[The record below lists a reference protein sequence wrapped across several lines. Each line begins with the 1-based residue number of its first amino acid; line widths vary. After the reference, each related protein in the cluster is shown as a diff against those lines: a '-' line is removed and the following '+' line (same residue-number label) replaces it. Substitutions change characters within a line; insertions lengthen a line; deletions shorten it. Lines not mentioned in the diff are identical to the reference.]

1 MPNSVGAPQKLFQE
15 TRMNNTTEELLL
27 ALGVRGLAVIRWHD
41 RLPKNLAPAEQKQW
55 KCANP
60 FNDVVREIVQELG
73 RVSDCIKAYQL
84 ESGLPAVPAAAQ
96 DEHRS
101 SLPAS

>member
-1 MPNSVGAPQKLFQE
+1 
-15 TRMNNTTEELLL
+15 MNNTTEELLL
-27 ALGVRGLAVIRWHD
+27 ALGVRSLAVIRWHD

-60 FNDVVREIVQELG
+60 FIDVVKEIVEELG

-84 ESGLPAVPAAAQ
+84 DKCSPAVPAASAAPQ
-96 DEHRS
+96 DEHRP